1 MQELVNGV
9 QASFIGVIGAIIA
22 FLPNLLAA
30 IVLIIVGWLLGK
42 FLGAIVTRVL
52 RAVRFNE
59 VADRAEIDTFL
70 EKAGVKA
77 RPSAVVGG
85 IVRWAVYLVFFLA
98 AFATLGLPQVST
110 LINSLIAYLP
120 KVALAVIVLLVGALI
135 GKVLAG
141 IVRGAVG
148 SMGMANPGLFANI
161 ARFAVIAFAVI
172 AALDILEI
180 APTVVSALWIAFL
193 ALIVG
198 SVALA
203 FGLGGREAASH
214 LMLGRM
220 LRSEVEPGVEVMAGA
235 YRGKVVSIGSLFT
248 TLETP
253 QGVVKVPNSRLTDQ
267 AVQMDQGQYEWQV
280 QKREEMKQR
289 AANGVRQQR
298 GGDGRPGSRR
308 PVG

>member
-1 MQELVNGV
+1 MQELLNGI
-9 QASFIGVIGAIIA
+9 QASFIGVVGAIIA

-30 IVLIIVGWLLGK
+30 IVLLIVGWLLGK
-42 FLGAIVTRVL
+42 LLGAIVTRVL
-52 RAVRFNE
+52 GAVRFNE

-77 RPSAVVGG
+77 GPSAVVGG

-98 AFATLGLPQVST
+98 AFAALGLPQVST
-110 LINSLIAYLP
+110 LINSVIAYLP
-120 KVALAVIVLLVGALI
+120 KVVLAVIVLLVGALV
-135 GKVLAG
+135 GKVMAG
-141 IVRGAVG
+141 IVRGALG
-148 SMGMANPGLFANI
+148 SMGMGNPELFANV
-161 ARFAVIAFAVI
+161 ARFVVIAFAVI

-203 FGLGGREAASH
+203 FGLGGREAASQ

-220 LRSEVEPGVEVMAGA
+220 LRAEVEPGGEVTAGA
-235 YRGKVVSIGSLFT
+235 YRGKVVAIGSLFT
-248 TLETP
+248 TMETP
-253 QGVVKVPNSRLTDQ
+253 QGIVKVPNSQLTGQ

-289 AANGVRQQR
+289 AADGVRQQ
-298 GGDGRPGSRR
+298 GSGNGWPGSRR
-308 PVG
+308 PVA

>member
-1 MQELVNGV
+1 MQELLNGI

-42 FLGAIVTRVL
+42 LLGAVVTRVL
-52 RAVRFNE
+52 RVVRFNE

-70 EKAGVKA
+70 EKAGVRA
-77 RPSAVVGG
+77 GPSAVVGG

-98 AFATLGLPQVST
+98 AFTALGLPQVSV

-120 KVALAVIVLLVGALI
+120 KVVLAVIVLLVGALA
-135 GKVLAG
+135 GKVMAG
-141 IVRGAVG
+141 IVRGTLG
-148 SMGMANPGLFANI
+148 SMGMGNPDLFANV
-161 ARFAVIAFAVI
+161 ARFAIIAFAVI

-180 APTVVSALWIAFL
+180 APTVVGALWIAFL

-220 LRSEVEPGVEVMAGA
+220 LRAEVEPGVEVTAGA
-235 YRGKVVSIGSLFT
+235 YRKIGHHWL
-248 TLETP
+248 P
-253 QGVVKVPNSRLTDQ
+253 VHDYRDP
-267 AVQMDQGQYEWQV
+267 
-280 QKREEMKQR
+280 
-289 AANGVRQQR
+289 
-298 GGDGRPGSRR
+298 GGDSKGAQQPVDWPSSTDGSGAIPVAGAEARGAEATGHGWNEAATGQPGTAW
-308 PVG
+308 